1 MGPSSSK
8 VSYTIW
14 LSCAAAIIVVSH
26 LYHLQAGVEGLAIYL
41 PLGLAAL
48 AGSHFIDYLALHGTP
63 VNKLSK
69 VAHVSAFANGLWL
82 LTVLMGIAADL
93 VFAKTP
99 WVDYIVAGM
108 LLAAGLR
115 IGIFTSVF
123 GAGTGRAIA
132 VSFIQPVIFLFA
144 FVPSAY
150 HSLVASSSTGLAF
163 GAAFVALGIAWT
175 VLADRAGRP
184 GIKSTFGVLQA
195 FIAAWTEQKADKMEE
210 FTEAKAHDDIVATKI
225 IRFGSQAAIVLP
237 DVHPGPFSTVGGS
250 NLPYVLY
257 ETFNKSALV
266 MHSVSDH
273 SLNIPSKREVDKYVE
288 ELARRTV
295 VENGDTCSGP
305 VQVRINNST
314 STGITFGNAAMVML
328 SLSPKGMEDIPQSV
342 RTDLESFGIGLGFS
356 DVLVVDCHNAMGKH
370 LDDSDKND
378 LVASAKQC
386 LEQLKKEAQHEF
398 KIGFAGLEEVS
409 QWPDLSGE
417 LGQAGLAVLV
427 VNVNGKSY
435 AIGWADSNNMEN
447 RLRDHVVTRVNGSV
461 NMLELCSS
469 DTHSTS
475 GKRTR
480 EGYFALGT
488 TSSADDIAVA
498 YDQLCA
504 KAAER
509 AARSTFELASAQST
523 IKVMGKKQFED
534 YSSALDRSMSVTKVF
549 VAITVAT
556 YIAMLVLS

>member
-1 MGPSSSK
+1 MGPSSAK
-8 VSYTIW
+8 VSYAIW
-14 LSCAAAIIVVSH
+14 LGCAVVIIAASQI
-26 LYHLQAGVEGLAIYL
+26 YHLQASPGGLAVYI
-41 PLGLAAL
+41 PLGIAAL
-48 AGSHFIDYLALHGTP
+48 AGSHFLDYLALHGTP

-69 VAHVSAFANGLWL
+69 VAHVSAFANGLWA
-82 LTVLMGIAADL
+82 LTVLLGIAADL
-93 VFAKTP
+93 VFAKP
-99 WVDYIVAGM
+99 PGLDYIIAGM
-108 LLAAGLR
+108 MLAAGLR

-132 VSFIQPVIFLFA
+132 VSFIQPVIFLLA
-144 FVPSAY
+144 FVPPAY
-150 HSLVASSSTGLAF
+150 LEFSFAGVVFGIAFLV
-163 GAAFVALGIAWT
+163 LGIVWT

-195 FIAAWTEQKADKMEE
+195 FIAAWTEQRADKMEE
-210 FTEAKAHDDIVATKI
+210 FTEAKAHDDIIGTKI
-225 IRFGSQAAIVLP
+225 IRFGSEAAIVLP

-273 SLNIPSKREVDKYVE
+273 SLNIPSKREVDKYVK
-288 ELARRTV
+288 ELGKRTV
-295 VENGDTCSGP
+295 VEKGSTCSAP
-305 VQVRINNST
+305 VQIRVNNST
-314 STGITFGNAAMVML
+314 TTGIIFGRAVVLML
-328 SLSPKGMEDIPQSV
+328 SLSPKGMDDLPQSV
-342 RTDLESFGIGLGFS
+342 RTELESFGIGLGFS
-356 DVLVVDCHNAMGKH
+356 DVLVVDCHNAMGRI
-370 LDDSDKND
+370 LDDSDRNE

-386 LEQLKKEAQHEF
+386 LERLQKEPQHEF
-398 KIGFAGLEEVS
+398 KIGFAGLDDIS
-409 QWPDLSGE
+409 YRPDLSNE
-417 LGQAGLAVLV
+417 LGQAGLAALAVK
-427 VNVNGKSY
+427 VNGKSY

-447 RLRDHVVTRVNGSV
+447 SLRDRVVAKVNGNV
-461 NMLELCSS
+461 AMLELCSS

-488 TSSADDIAVA
+488 TSSVEEIAEA
-498 YDQLCA
+498 YSQLCA

-509 AARSTFELASAQST
+509 AASSTFELATAQST

-534 YSSALDRSMSVTKVF
+534 YSSALDRSMVVTKVF